1 MSKNEQTADSTKRAP
16 GQGGNRA
23 LYWLRE
29 ERGVAGE
36 TDPTGQTVA
45 VSAVLSGIWCR
56 WGSFTV
62 LIDAMQTC
70 IKRMAAR

>member
-1 MSKNEQTADSTKRAP
+1 MSENKQAADSTKRAP

-45 VSAVLSGIWCR
+45 VSAVLFGIWCGR
-56 WGSFTV
+56 GRFPA
-62 LIDAMQTC
+62 IAF
-70 IKRMAAR
+70 A